1 METGQ
6 VKTGDTISDT
16 YTKMLQEM
24 VRVTLPVAMGIAYE
38 YPTVQQLIKGLEKN
52 GPTALEDCRKSAN
65 KDGAFT
71 DRKVGKAISKR
82 VYDVFMG
89 KDSASWDV

>member
-6 VKTGDTISDT
+6 VKTGENTSDT

-24 VRVTLPVAMGIAYE
+24 VRVTLPVAIGIATE
-38 YPTVQQLIKGLEKN
+38 YPTVQQLVKGLERH
-52 GPTALEDCRKSAN
+52 GPTALEECRKSSN
-65 KDGAFT
+65 SDGAFT
-71 DRKVGKAISKR
+71 NKRVGKAISKR

-89 KDSASWDV
+89 TDPGSWDV